1 VIVSYRYSS
10 GHSWSRAYLNCKSA
24 EELLAP
30 VGSLGLSPPS
40 FSPSKRT
47 HRIKEYEKHAWK
59 RFE

>member
-24 EELLAP
+24 EELMA
-30 VGSLGLSPPS
+30 VDFLGLSSPS